1 MNELLVLALLIAVN
15 ACNATTYDST
25 NVGFELWFTSENTEV
40 SDFELKIDGSLP
52 EWLSVTISETPQTG
66 PELKTALAEK
76 PETLIQQR
84 SLRVSW

>member
-40 SDFELKIDGSLP
+40 SDFELKIDGSIP
-52 EWLSVTISETPQTG
+52 DWLSGTLVRNYKYNVSIFFIPKNISYN
-66 PELKTALAEK
+66 
-76 PETLIQQR
+76 
-84 SLRVSW
+84 